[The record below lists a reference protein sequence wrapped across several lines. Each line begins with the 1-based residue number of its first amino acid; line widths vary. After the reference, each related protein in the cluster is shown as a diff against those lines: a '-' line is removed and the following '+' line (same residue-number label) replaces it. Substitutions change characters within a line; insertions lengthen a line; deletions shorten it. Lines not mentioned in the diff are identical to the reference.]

1 MSAYSLGL
9 KGNSTITWFVD
20 SGGLAPCS
28 PNPTVFSYFAAIP
41 SPLARIFHESL
52 SRDREDGRATRQPS
66 RGTAGLVRGVPKWYV
81 AGADTRGRQEGR
93 PYLWSQQV
101 IHGISGLGA
110 ERKLDQRHVIKRAT
124 PSNSSIF
131 LDSYFDM
138 IYLILNILYRGS

>member
-1 MSAYSLGL
+1 MNPCRETAKMG
-9 KGNSTITWFVD
+9 VPRAAQA
-20 SGGLAPCS
+20 LAP
-28 PNPTVFSYFAAIP
+28 
-41 SPLARIFHESL
+41 
-52 SRDREDGRATRQPS
+52 RARQPS
-66 RGTAGLVRGVPKWYV
+66 RGTAGLAPRRTSEWYV

>member
-1 MSAYSLGL
+1 MNPCRETAKMGVPP
-9 KGNSTITWFVD
+9 GNRPAV
-20 SGGLAPCS
+20 P
-28 PNPTVFSYFAAIP
+28 
-41 SPLARIFHESL
+41 
-52 SRDREDGRATRQPS
+52 
-66 RGTAGLVRGVPKWYV
+66 RGWLRGVSEWYV